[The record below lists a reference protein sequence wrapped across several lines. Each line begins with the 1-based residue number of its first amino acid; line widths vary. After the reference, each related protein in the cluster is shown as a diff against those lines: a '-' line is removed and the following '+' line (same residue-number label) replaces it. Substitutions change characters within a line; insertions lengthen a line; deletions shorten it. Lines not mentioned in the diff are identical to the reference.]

1 MLKVMR
7 KNKIWYHV
15 AALVLAVFV
24 MFCAICPRFAVFAAD
39 GSSGGGGSI
48 DYSTLHMGRAIHRS
62 GFWAGTGEWEIGCLE
77 TCQPPSFA
85 QMNEQYIYNK
95 SDAIQKSFANYIV
108 EFKKYFPDYRVT
120 KFNEYFDVYVYVNTW
135 TQDLSKDSEQDI
147 RTGTYSNYFIVP
159 KGTRVCTISKDL
171 NCVNVDYYN
180 TTNAGYTLP
189 VFFKKSSE
197 APVFAISYAYETGK
211 YEKKS
216 KNYCAEGSA
225 STYNGNIGLIGYWNS
240 GFKRYGWTDDR
251 RIGNGEGSMIVKE
264 RSDDGKKT
272 SKVAFT
278 NMAICQYDDD
288 FENVKDFI
296 NGDDSMALNQDTAFV
311 GDPGGSYTVGGNT
324 PVAGEGCDS
333 FGWNDF
339 DCSLVPTSVGDNM
352 KYRFTAKYT
361 YDSYPKMKYS
371 PENYKI
377 SVQWSLRAVYTL
389 KSSIIEDK
397 TWSSDYD
404 YFELK
409 KNPNSLY
416 YYVDDVTFEN
426 VKMSKV
432 LSGFK
437 LTESVIDF
445 LAALQGCDASEIIGV
460 SSIDIYAT
468 INLWCDGKGCSKDVR
483 FYKWDK
489 NLNKT
494 DLSSKINVSTDG
506 DGENKTV
513 SKVVGND
520 NGKTIINITV
530 NVKGGDGG
538 SGGDGGAGGDG
549 GTGGNGGSGGAGG
562 DGGTG
567 GNGGSGGSGG
577 GSGGTGSDT
586 DSNTKGFWSILKGIV
601 AFFKALLDGND
612 GLFPVIAAFFSFIPK
627 SFWTVVIGAVVIIA
641 VISIYKL
648 LKK

>member
-85 QMNEQYIYNK
+85 QMNEQYIYNG
-95 SDAIQKSFANYIV
+95 SSSIAATFANYIV
-108 EFKKYFPDYRVT
+108 EFKKYYPDYRVT
-120 KFNEYFDVYVYVNTW
+120 KFNEYFDVYVYIDNWTYDNENTSNP
-135 TQDLSKDSEQDI
+135 DV
-147 RTGTYSNYFIVP
+147 RTGTRSFYFICP
-159 KGTRVCTISKDL
+159 KKTRLCTVTKDL
-171 NCVNVDYYN
+171 NCKKIDTVGQSNSGA
-180 TTNAGYTLP
+180 TIP
-189 VFFKKSSE
+189 VFFKTEKNGC
-197 APVFAISYAYETGK
+197 PVFCLSYKYETGK
-211 YEKKS
+211 YANQP
-216 KNYCAEGSA
+216 KNYCC
-225 STYNGNIGLIGYWNS
+225 YNSGAGYSGEVGGMGYWNR
-240 GFKRYGWTDDR
+240 GYKKYGWTDDKI
-251 RIGNGEGSMIVKE
+251 IGNGNGSLVID
-264 RSDDGKKT
+264 SLSGGKRT
-272 SKVAFT
+272 CTLGFT
-278 NMAICQYDDD
+278 NIPLCQYDDH
-288 FENVKDFI
+288 FENVRDFI
-296 NGDDSMALNQDTAFV
+296 GGDDSMALNQDSSFV
-311 GDPGGSYTVGGNT
+311 GDPSGSYTVGGNT

-445 LAALQGCDASEIIGV
+445 LAALQGCDVSEIIGV

-489 NLNKT
+489 DLNKT

-549 GTGGNGGSGGAGG
+549 GTGGDGGAGG